1 MVQQPYNNENEHIPF
16 WELKENIEL
25 YWTFAVLSQTQS
37 NKTCTH
43 VSGKAVMVLFWAED
57 EYMLT
62 AVSLLE
68 KQAGSVVMFSKTNYS
83 RSIKVKQHTAKSFFF
98 FFF

>member
-1 MVQQPYNNENEHIPF
+1 
-16 WELKENIEL
+16 
-25 YWTFAVLSQTQS
+25 
-37 NKTCTH
+37 
-43 VSGKAVMVLFWAED
+43 
-57 EYMLT
+57 MLT